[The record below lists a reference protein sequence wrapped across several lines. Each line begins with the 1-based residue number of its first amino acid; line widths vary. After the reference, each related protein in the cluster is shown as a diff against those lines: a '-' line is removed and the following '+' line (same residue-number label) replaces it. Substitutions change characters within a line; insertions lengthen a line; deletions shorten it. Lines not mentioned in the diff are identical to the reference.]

1 MVTQKL
7 DFFQK
12 SSKFNFDLCWRA
24 GINIQVGLDMQLY
37 DNIGDASSPLSMA
50 ISTFLVANHGKL
62 HNLEF
67 S

>member
-1 MVTQKL
+1 METQQL

-24 GINIQVGLDMQLY
+24 EINIQVGLDMQLY
-37 DNIGDASSPLSMA
+37 DNIGDASSPLSMVY
-50 ISTFLVANHGKL
+50 IYFLVANHGKL

>member
-1 MVTQKL
+1 METQQL

-24 GINIQVGLDMQLY
+24 EINIQVGLDMQLY
-37 DNIGDASSPLSMA
+37 DNIGDALSLLLMVY
-50 ISTFLVANHGKL
+50 IYFLVANHCKL